1 MITENERRKW
11 GETNTHERLNAWEE
25 LLLDIDERISLTAT
39 EYKTLSAHYDAVSA
53 ILEDPDDPE
62 LGDLLVFPQ
71 GSFSTR
77 TVTRPPGRDD
87 VDIDAIAYGI
97 GGTGLSPVDLLD
109 RLYGE
114 LAERV
119 RTGGS
124 VEPSKRCVVIKYA
137 NEQVPCH
144 LDVTPAVA
152 RRGNHSD
159 DGSGLLVVPDR
170 PTSSW
175 SPSNP
180 KDYAEWFEDIASL
193 ELNVSVPPAYRQRLL
208 EKAATEP
215 LPSHEEI
222 KAPNGLRV
230 AVRLMKRHRDLYVER
245 TKRSKTKPISIVI
258 TTLAGLAY
266 ERVAQRSLHRSLS
279 PMQVIAEVVDE
290 MANFITTPS
299 TGGEYRVEN
308 PSDPSENFAEK
319 WNDNELLARTFFD
332 WRREL
337 TVVLRYG
344 FIDFP
349 SRNRFR
355 TELVAAFGDAA
366 GPASDE
372 HHSSASSG
380 AIAGLSGAAT
390 TRVRR
395 ANATAAAV
403 GLSRTEPTAPA
414 RPKPLKRLG

>member
-1 MITENERRKW
+1 VITENERRHW
-11 GETNTHERLNAWEE
+11 GESETDQRRDAWEE

-39 EYKTLSAHYDAVSA
+39 EYNTLSAHYDAVGT
-53 ILEDPDDPE
+53 ILEDPNDPA

-97 GGTGLSPVDLLD
+97 NGTDLAPVELLD

-124 VEPSKRCVVIKYA
+124 VKTSKRCVVIQYA

-152 RRGNHSD
+152 RRGNSKD
-159 DGSGLLVVPDR
+159 DGGGLLVVPDR
-170 PTSSW
+170 PTASW

-180 KDYAEWFEDIASL
+180 RDYAEWFEGIASL
-193 ELNVSVPPAYRQRLL
+193 ELNVTVPAFYRQRLL
-208 EKAATEP
+208 EKRATEP

-245 TKRSKTKPISIVI
+245 TNRTKFKPISIVI
-258 TTLAGLAY
+258 STLAALAY
-266 ERVAQRSLHRSLS
+266 ERVAKRSLRLSLS
-279 PMQVIAEVVDE
+279 PIQVITEVVDE
-290 MANFITTPS
+290 MASFIDTPA
-299 TGGEYRVEN
+299 TIGEYRVEN
-308 PSDPSENFAEK
+308 PRDPSENFAEK
-319 WNDNELLARTFFD
+319 WNENELLARTFFD
-332 WRREL
+332 WRRDL
-337 TVVLRYG
+337 AVALRYG
-344 FIDFP
+344 YINFP
-349 SRNRFR
+349 SRDRFR
-355 TELVAAFGDAA
+355 TELVEKFGVTA
-366 GPASDE
+366 GPACDE
-372 HHSSASSG
+372 HLSRNAG
-380 AIAGLSGAAT
+380 GTFAGLSSAAS
-390 TRVRR
+390 TRASQ
-395 ANATAAAV
+395 ANASAAAL
-403 GLSRTEPTAPA
+403 GLGRSEPTAPA
-414 RPKPLKRLG
+414 KPKPLKRLG